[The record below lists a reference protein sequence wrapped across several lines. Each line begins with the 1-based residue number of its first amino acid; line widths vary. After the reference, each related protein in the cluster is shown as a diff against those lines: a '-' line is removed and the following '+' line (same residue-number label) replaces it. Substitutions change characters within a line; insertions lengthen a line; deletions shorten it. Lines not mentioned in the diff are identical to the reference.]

1 MPEVNDVI
9 LVDLDGGHVS
19 IPESVNLCSIPEPYL
34 SRTRHALT
42 LVLNPYLI
50 VSDLTFPP
58 HVNPSPL
65 HLQDKE
71 IRAIFMRLFA
81 QIFSGYRSCLK
92 VIRIH
97 PQPIITFHK
106 GTFMEKRGVFGDDFF
121 NKVLDSISFNQ
132 FITERG
138 PPHRTCDL
146 FDELVASIDE
156 TLKSEMGLDA
166 DITSNI
172 QQIAK
177 RLYDNESNSSR
188 EDDIPSIL
196 PTMKEDPPSTFPILD
211 TSAIEK
217 HLADDEGST
226 TNATTCKARQF
237 DKVPYGSGEFSFQTR
252 HYINIR
258 KLEVLHDCV
267 AYIFENKISEAR
279 KALPSVQRA
288 LKSRGA
294 QLALC
299 QELAARSEQHR
310 AVLEHDQFNLV
321 ITLMNCALQDDA
333 SLNDGAVASALL
345 PLTSEF
351 CRNLSPGVMQ
361 FAYTCVQDHPI
372 WQNAQFWE
380 ETFFSDVQTDIKK
393 LYDGSNNKK
402 RQSSD
407 KLFANHAGLFERLST
422 PRTSRT
428 SITQPL
434 TPPMPKHDV
443 LVITQSGIYQQDKID
458 QDFGVNNEALDIAAT
473 QLRTWSS
480 LSDDVQKT
488 NVSNEESIVFSQAIH
503 FVNRMVYL
511 MIPLN
516 VSQLIKP
523 KRRRAQDTVLENT
536 GAPKD
541 NIDGS
546 EANTSIGS
554 DSRNNVAKVGQSTS
568 GSVGDVTDAGTGVG
582 SVYGDVHGSD
592 HWDEDDTDTVTDE
605 VTRFVI
611 RFVDRVGSVAGISTE
626 HLKSLYSLVPSVVT
640 MHTESLEPVYREH
653 KQLAPIRK
661 AKIIRPAM
669 LPCEELQINRLRCY
683 LIPDGRETGTA
694 LHYGG
699 PCLFPAEGAVFLTNY
714 RIIFKGTPVDE
725 FASEM
730 VVTRSFP
737 LGSLVREKKLAA
749 QYLPHLNSWMQEC
762 VQLRSVTFQ
771 MLKLCFDEEVGAE
784 NVDIFRKTII
794 KLRYPPS
801 VLSTFSFK
809 TTDKKQPVKC
819 VRLQLPPN
827 DHQATEAK
835 GTKSF
840 PNHAAVKKDS
850 GIRHIKGSIKRARNR
865 NGVSSPRPSRKRNL
879 SSDDSMENIAG
890 GQVDLADIP
899 ISLTN
904 DMPPDIDKLNSAPYC
919 KEYTRL
925 GFGSLLN
932 ESSSKSGP
940 WRISIVNL
948 KYAACRS
955 YPAVLVVPHHV
966 SDDSILRVAKNH
978 RQMRF
983 PVATWKN
990 RANKA
995 VLLRSSAIERSSV
1008 ASIIRTGVAA
1018 SGGST
1023 DAIRSS
1029 NVEQDKYLSAV
1040 VSATP
1045 VSKSKATAKQQSLA
1059 SNVNMS
1065 TATMD
1070 LRVNEKD
1077 LKRVSAVDTI
1087 DKAMITQGWEP
1098 AALYVFGDKSNL
1110 KNLKKESYPKIEFV
1124 PAEMPDLRD
1133 MKTSLKKLFK
1143 VCCPS
1148 GPPKDPGQGESF
1160 LKALQESEWFNQL
1173 SLTLRIS
1180 GAIVDLLD
1188 IQGSSVLVSFE
1199 DGWDTTSLITSLAQV
1214 MLDPNYRTIDGFK
1227 VLIEKEW
1234 LSFGHRFS
1242 HRCNHIQSTQSS
1254 GFAPVFLQFLDGVHQ
1269 ILRQYPLSFEF
1280 NEYFL
1285 HFLAYHHVSMRFRT
1299 FLLDSEH
1306 ERQQMGWLSD
1316 DEVDDRG
1323 NSKSRGKSL
1332 WDYVDELH
1340 KKSSL
1345 FYNFKFSKEHSN
1357 KVLRPHCNVSN
1368 LKLWSYFVSENVST
1382 GPTFDQELIN
1392 ETETAAEEGQ
1402 QKFEDKYNANR
1413 RCLSGMYGGTVN
1425 YDSSSCSFQLQEYNR
1440 IEEEADRRVS
1450 RWKRIWDKLEP
1461 PNITKKTVTFNTIL
1475 SRHRSAALHKRDAM
1489 DIILKGKLQIDDY
1502 SQQGFT
1508 QPHTF
1513 EAHSFVTPTN
1523 CDFCL
1528 QMMWYIGKGGC
1539 KCKECGFNCHE
1550 KCLSRVPQTC
1560 RHYRNLK
1567 EQNANVPSTSN
1578 KSLHEP
1584 SSSVKSSKFL
1594 CGYLWKRGALFKQ
1607 WKPRYFVL
1615 DTERHQ
1621 LRYYDAEGDIHCQ
1634 GVVNLSEI
1642 ISCELTQQS
1651 ASNEKQVYF
1660 DLRTDKRSYNLYA
1673 SSEEEAKEWIN
1684 RLQTLDT

>member
-1 MPEVNDVI
+1 
-9 LVDLDGGHVS
+9 
-19 IPESVNLCSIPEPYL
+19 
-34 SRTRHALT
+34 
-42 LVLNPYLI
+42 
-50 VSDLTFPP
+50 
-58 HVNPSPL
+58 
-65 HLQDKE
+65 
-71 IRAIFMRLFA
+71 MRLFA

-97 PQPIITFHK
+97 PKPVITFHK

-132 FITERG
+132 LITDRG

-156 TLKSEMGLDA
+156 TLKSELGLDA
-166 DITSNI
+166 EITSNV

-177 RLYDNESNSSR
+177 RLYDSESNCSR
-188 EDDIPSIL
+188 EDDMPPLIPNI
-196 PTMKEDPPSTFPILD
+196 KDDPPSTFPMLD
-211 TSAIEK
+211 SSVIEK
-217 HLADDEGST
+217 YLVDDQDHS
-226 TNATTCKARQF
+226 NSATCKTTQLSY

-351 CRNLSPGVMQ
+351 CRNLAPGVMQ

-407 KLFANHAGLFERLST
+407 KLFANNAGLFERLST

-428 SITQPL
+428 SMTQHL
-434 TPPMPKHDV
+434 HSPPVHKHDV
-443 LVITQSGIYQQDKID
+443 VVITQSGVYQQENID
-458 QDFGVNNEALDIAAT
+458 RELGVNNEALDIAAT
-473 QLRTWSS
+473 QMRNWDSFS
-480 LSDDVQKT
+480 EEVQKT
-488 NVSNEESIVFSQAIH
+488 NVTNEESIVFSQAIH

-516 VSQLIKP
+516 VSQLVKP
-523 KRRRAQDTVLENT
+523 KRRRIQETVHENA

-546 EANTSIGS
+546 LANTSIGS
-554 DSRNNVAKVGQSTS
+554 DSRSNVARVGQSTN
-568 GSVGDVTDAGTGVG
+568 GSVVDVTDSGTAQG
-582 SVYGDVHGSD
+582 SVYGDVHNSD
-592 HWDEDDTDTVTDE
+592 HWDEEEDDGTITNE

-611 RFVDRVGSVAGISTE
+611 RFVDRVGTAAGISTE

-661 AKIIRPAM
+661 AKIIRPVM
-669 LPCEELQINRLRCY
+669 LPYEEMQMDGLRCY
-683 LIPDGRETGTA
+683 LIPDGRETGTGQ
-694 LHYGG
+694 HYGG

-749 QYLPHLNSWMQEC
+749 QYIQHLNSWMGEC

-784 NVDIFRKTII
+784 KVEAFRKTII

-809 TTDKKQPVKC
+809 TSDKKQPVKV

-827 DHQATEAK
+827 DHQVAEPKKMKPRA
-835 GTKSF
+835 S
-840 PNHAAVKKDS
+840 NVAVKRES
-850 GIRHIKGSIKRARNR
+850 GIRHFKGSIKRVRNR
-865 NGVSSPRPSRKRNL
+865 NGLSSPRPGRKRNL
-879 SSDDSMENIAG
+879 SSDGSMENISD
-890 GQVDLADIP
+890 GQVDLSDIP
-899 ISLTN
+899 ISLPNETV
-904 DMPPDIDKLNSAPYC
+904 PPIDKLNSTPYC
-919 KEYTRL
+919 KEYVRL

-932 ESSSKSGP
+932 DSNSKSMP
-940 WRISIVNL
+940 WRISVVNL
-948 KYAACRS
+948 QYVCRS
-955 YPAVLVVPHHV
+955 YPAVLVVPHQV

-983 PVATWKN
+983 PVATW
-990 RANKA
+990 RNKTNSA

-1029 NVEQDKYLSAV
+1029 NVEQDKYLAAV
-1040 VSATP
+1040 VAATP
-1045 VSKSKATAKQQSLA
+1045 VSKNKAAAKQQSLA
-1059 SNVNMS
+1059 SNANMS
-1065 TATMD
+1065 SATLDMRD
-1070 LRVNEKD
+1070 LSDKD

-1098 AALYVFGDKSNL
+1098 AALYVFCDKNNL
-1110 KNLKKESYPKIEFV
+1110 KSLKKEAYPKIEFV
-1124 PAEMPDLRD
+1124 PAELPDLRD

-1148 GPPKDPGQGESF
+1148 GPPRDSAQGETF

-1180 GAIVDLLD
+1180 GAVVDLLD
-1188 IQGSSVLVSFE
+1188 IQGSSVLIAFE
-1199 DGWDTTSLITSLAQV
+1199 DGWDNTSQITSLAQV
-1214 MLDPNYRTIDGFK
+1214 MLDPKYRTINGFK
-1227 VLIEKEW
+1227 
-1234 LSFGHRFS
+1234 
-1242 HRCNHIQSTQSS
+1242 
-1254 GFAPVFLQFLDGVHQ
+1254 
-1269 ILRQYPLSFEF
+1269 
-1280 NEYFL
+1280 
-1285 HFLAYHHVSMRFRT
+1285 
-1299 FLLDSEH
+1299 
-1306 ERQQMGWLSD
+1306 
-1316 DEVDDRG
+1316 
-1323 NSKSRGKSL
+1323 
-1332 WDYVDELH
+1332 
-1340 KKSSL
+1340 
-1345 FYNFKFSKEHSN
+1345 
-1357 KVLRPHCNVSN
+1357 
-1368 LKLWSYFVSENVST
+1368 
-1382 GPTFDQELIN
+1382 
-1392 ETETAAEEGQ
+1392 
-1402 QKFEDKYNANR
+1402 
-1413 RCLSGMYGGTVN
+1413 
-1425 YDSSSCSFQLQEYNR
+1425 
-1440 IEEEADRRVS
+1440 
-1450 RWKRIWDKLEP
+1450 
-1461 PNITKKTVTFNTIL
+1461 
-1475 SRHRSAALHKRDAM
+1475 
-1489 DIILKGKLQIDDY
+1489 ID
-1502 SQQGFT
+1502 
-1508 QPHTF
+1508 
-1513 EAHSFVTPTN
+1513 
-1523 CDFCL
+1523 
-1528 QMMWYIGKGGC
+1528 
-1539 KCKECGFNCHE
+1539 
-1550 KCLSRVPQTC
+1550 
-1560 RHYRNLK
+1560 
-1567 EQNANVPSTSN
+1567 
-1578 KSLHEP
+1578 
-1584 SSSVKSSKFL
+1584 
-1594 CGYLWKRGALFKQ
+1594 
-1607 WKPRYFVL
+1607 
-1615 DTERHQ
+1615 
-1621 LRYYDAEGDIHCQ
+1621 
-1634 GVVNLSEI
+1634 
-1642 ISCELTQQS
+1642 
-1651 ASNEKQVYF
+1651 
-1660 DLRTDKRSYNLYA
+1660 
-1673 SSEEEAKEWIN
+1673 
-1684 RLQTLDT
+1684 